1 MKRVYLLGILF
12 FLCVGCDKKD
22 IATARRPLIT
32 IAAVGDIVMGTDYPL
47 LRLPS
52 DKGACFFR
60 DSMNIFSSADVVFG
74 NLESVLAEG
83 GNCVKDVTSAH
94 QFAFRTP
101 PEYAARLSEAG
112 FDVVSLANNHVLDFG
127 AHGLESTKSALRKY
141 GVLWASR
148 DGDIADVWVG
158 DVLVR
163 IVAFTWG
170 GGKRS
175 ICDPITVF
183 TEIKDHAEK
192 SGILVVSIHCGAE
205 GRDAIR
211 VGKSEEYYLGENR
224 GNPRLLARGAIDAG
238 ADLVVMHGP
247 HVPRGME
254 IYRDRLVAYSL
265 GNFLTYGWSL
275 NDRSRLAP
283 ILVARLAPDGFLEEF
298 KVHSFIQRKA
308 GYPEPDPAL
317 GAIRLMEECSSID
330 FPKTSAWKS
339 GKGGFIQENE
349 R

>member
-1 MKRVYLLGILF
+1 MKRVCLLGILF
-12 FLCVGCDKKD
+12 FLCIGCNKKD
-22 IATARRPLIT
+22 ITTTHRSLVT
-32 IAAVGDIVMGTDYPL
+32 IAAVDDIVMGTDYPSL
-47 LRLPS
+47 CLPS
-52 DKGACFFR
+52 DKGAHFFR
-60 DSMNIFSSADVVFG
+60 DSVALLSSADVAFG

-83 GNCVKDVTSAH
+83 GNCVKDVSSRH

-112 FDVVSLANNHVLDFG
+112 FDVVSLANNHVMDFG

-141 GVLWASR
+141 RVAWASR
-148 DGDIADVWVG
+148 DGDIADIWVG
-158 DVLVR
+158 DILVR

-170 GGKRS
+170 GAKRS
-175 ICDPITVF
+175 ICDPTSVL
-183 TEIKDHAEK
+183 TEIKYHAEQ

-211 VGKSEEYYLGENR
+211 VGKSEEYYLGEKR
-224 GNPRLLARGAIDAG
+224 GNPRLLARGAIDVG

-254 IYRDRLVAYSL
+254 VYQDRLVAYSL

-283 ILVARLAPDGFLEEF
+283 ILVARLAPDGSLEEF

-317 GAIRLMEECSSID
+317 GAIRLMEECSAID
-330 FPKTSAWKS
+330 FPNTSAWKS
-339 GKGGFIQENE
+339 GKVGFTEENE
-349 R
+349 